1 MIKGKLTKET
11 QKEVKVLEELFDK
24 YWQIEVNAFA
34 RCMRLE
40 REAENNSKN
49 WTITEKVDNAIDY
62 KFSKDIECMAD
73 SIKENFRN
81 LINDVMKLDQ
91 MIQEVKE
98 EHKEIY
104 DDIIG
109 GSEE

>member
-24 YWQIEVNAFA
+24 YWQIDVNAFS

-40 REAENNSKN
+40 HEAEEKSKN
-49 WTITEKVDNAIDY
+49 WTITEKINNGIDF
-62 KFSKDIECMAD
+62 KISKDIESIAE
-73 SIKENFRN
+73 SIKDNFRS
-81 LINDVMKLDQ
+81 LINEVMKLDQ